1 MPAVS
6 TAVPPADNLSADRER
21 PDGAPPDPAR
31 QRRRQRLKLLLI
43 LAVCASP
50 VLASYFIYYVVRP
63 QGRTNHGDLIE
74 PQRPVA
80 AMGGRALGAAA
91 AGGTLVADTDPQAGR
106 LAAFAGRWV
115 MLAAAQG
122 VCDKACAERL
132 WVIRQV
138 RLTTGKDQ
146 DRIERVLLLSADA
159 PLPPPALLAEHPGLH
174 LIRADAGLDW
184 LPVSAAAGDA
194 PADHIYIV
202 DPHGNLMMRFVRGAD
217 PSKMKKDVARLLRA
231 SRIG

>member
-1 MPAVS
+1 MS
-6 TAVPPADNLSADRER
+6 TAAPLADNVSADRER
-21 PDGAPPDPAR
+21 SDDALPDPAR
-31 QRRRQRLKLLLI
+31 RRRQRLKLLLI

-50 VLASYFIYYVVRP
+50 VLASYFVYYVVRP
-63 QGRTNHGDLIE
+63 QGRTNHGDLID
-74 PQRPVA
+74 PQRQVA
-80 AMGGRALGAAA
+80 AMGGRALGVAAD
-91 AGGTLVADTDPQAGR
+91 GGNLVPETGPQAGR

-115 MLAAAQG
+115 MLTAVQG
-122 VCDKACAERL
+122 PCDKACAERL

-159 PLPPPALLAEHPGLH
+159 PVPPPALLAEHPGLQ
-174 LIRADAGLDW
+174 LIRADAALDW
-184 LPVSAAAGDA
+184 LPVSAAGGDA
-194 PADHIYIV
+194 PSDHIYIV
-202 DPHGNLMMRFVRGAD
+202 DPHGNLMMRFARDAD

>member
-6 TAVPPADNLSADRER
+6 TAAPLADNVPADRER
-21 PDGAPPDPAR
+21 SDGPPPDPA
-31 QRRRQRLKLLLI
+31 RRRQRLKLLLI

-50 VLASYFIYYVVRP
+50 VLASYFFYYVVRP

-74 PQRPVA
+74 PQQSVA
-80 AMGGRALGAAA
+80 AMGGRPLGVVA
-91 AGGTLVADTDPQAGR
+91 AGGSLAPDTGPQAGR

-115 MLAAAQG
+115 MLTAVQG
-122 VCDKACAERL
+122 PCDKACAERL

-146 DRIERVLLLSADA
+146 ERIERVLLLSADA
-159 PLPPPALLAEHPGLH
+159 PLPPPALLAEHPGLR
-174 LIRADAGLDW
+174 LIRADVALDW
-184 LPVSAAAGDA
+184 LPVSAAPGDA
-194 PADHIYIV
+194 PADHVYIV
-202 DPHGNLMMRFVRGAD
+202 DPHGNLMMRFARGAD